1 MNVMVIFY
9 TGTLHT
15 QVKSSYFTSD
25 LDLTVANCA
34 CISRYNT
41 NLMKQFHETL
51 SISSLFVGK
60 FPVDIIIVIILFFFY
75 CIFTLLLRPSG

>member
-1 MNVMVIFY
+1 MNVMVIFD
-9 TGTLHT
+9 TGTLNT

-25 LDLTVANCA
+25 LDLTVACA
-34 CISRYNT
+34 CICRYNT
-41 NLMKQFHETL
+41 NLMKQFHKTL

-60 FPVDIIIVIILFFFY
+60 FPVDIIIVNILFFFY